1 MIQAEKLVKCF
12 GDFTALSELT
22 AQIPQG
28 SIYGLVGSN
37 GSGKSTFLRL
47 CAGVYMPDGG
57 SLQVF
62 GEPVYE
68 NVPLKSRIFFVAD
81 DLYFLPQ
88 SNLEEIAAFYRG
100 IYPSFSQEKYQKLC
114 TVFPLD
120 PRKKLNTFSKGM
132 KRQAALLLG
141 LACAFVAAVLV
152 VALEDDTGWAA
163 AIGVVGCLL
172 IGLAAPLQAV
182 PVLEAL
188 SSSMLPVLAGT
199 VLEAVALVLVVA
211 FLVAGSA
218 RARALQIGISFA
230 GAAGAVLVGAG
241 AVGPGA
247 AAAAGL
253 TPRTTLIAVLVAL
266 VIGSLVGGVLE
277 TVRARRRS
285 RRPVDG

>member
-1 MIQAEKLVKCF
+1 MSFDLDPLELLVAAL
-12 GDFTALSELT
+12 TALLLALSLAFPLT
-22 AQIPQG
+22 AAAI
-28 SIYGLVGSN
+28 VG
-37 GSGKSTFLRL
+37 
-47 CAGVYMPDGG
+47 
-57 SLQVF
+57 
-62 GEPVYE
+62 
-68 NVPLKSRIFFVAD
+68 
-81 DLYFLPQ
+81 
-88 SNLEEIAAFYRG
+88 
-100 IYPSFSQEKYQKLC
+100 
-114 TVFPLD
+114 
-120 PRKKLNTFSKGM
+120 PRKDWNRAGLAMGLGLLLGVIGAGAVVVTGTDGAPALASLL
-132 KRQAALLLG
+132 ALLLG

-152 VALEDDTGWAA
+152 VALEEDTGWAA

-199 VLEAVALVLVVA
+199 VLEAVALVLVVG

-218 RARALQIGISFA
+218 RARALQIGIAFA
-230 GAAGAVLVGAG
+230 GAAGAILVGAG
-241 AVGPGA
+241 AIGPAA

-266 VIGSLVGGVLE
+266 VIGGLVGGVLE